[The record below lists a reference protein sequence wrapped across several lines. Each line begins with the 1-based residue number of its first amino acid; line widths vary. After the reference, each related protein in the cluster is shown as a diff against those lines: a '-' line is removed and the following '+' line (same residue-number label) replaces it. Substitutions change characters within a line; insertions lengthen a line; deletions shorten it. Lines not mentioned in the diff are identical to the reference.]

1 MEPQMTGYDTED
13 RYYASRY
20 KQGDRIVYSID
31 LSLAHIA
38 ATLPRPD
45 PSRPTPGNRR
55 VRDAHARGFGKYVLQ
70 NEAWVAPA
78 LLLRAPDI
86 FTFKMQQQ
94 VEGMQFGI
102 LSVPRLARTELGI
115 LDGQH
120 RILGIHYATE
130 EVAAQ
135 LQDVRN
141 QLAAARRQQDL
152 DLVTNF
158 QTRLVQLEQLRDRL
172 RREHISVQ
180 IHIEEEQT
188 LFQQMFF
195 DIAENALGIQNALRV
210 RFDNRKIVNRAT
222 EDVLRHSL
230 LTDRVD
236 LEQDRVGGS
245 SPYLLGAKHVADI
258 VRTVT
263 VGVSGRV
270 SRRQET
276 ELNEAELV
284 ENTNRF
290 LDTLVEAFPDLDNL
304 VEGRITPQDLRKTSL
319 LGSAT
324 MLRVLA
330 GVYYEL
336 ATKHSMS
343 DDEIQ
348 EFFSKLAPFMFAP
361 VKQGS
366 PWMEAKVF
374 SEGAM
379 APQARGGNLRALTDI
394 TVGWAK
400 HTPKW
405 LSASQ
410 AS

>member
-13 RYYASRY
+13 RYFASRF
-20 KQGDRIVYSID
+20 KQGERIVYSID
-31 LSLAHIA
+31 LSLAHVA

-45 PSRPTPGNRR
+45 PNRPTPGNRR
-55 VRDAHARGFGKYVLQ
+55 VRDSHARGFGKYVLE
-70 NEAWVAPA
+70 NETWIAPA

-94 VEGMQFGI
+94 VDGMQFGI

-120 RILGIHYATE
+120 RILGIYYATE
-130 EVAAQ
+130 EVATQ

-141 QLAAARRQQDL
+141 HLAAARRQQDP
-152 DLVTNF
+152 DLEAHF
-158 QTRLVQLEQLRDRL
+158 QTRLVELEQRRNRL
-172 RREHISVQ
+172 SREHISVQ
-180 IHIEEEQT
+180 IHIEEELT
-188 LFQQMFF
+188 AFEQMFF

-210 RFDNRKIVNRAT
+210 RFDNRKVVNRAL
-222 EDVLRHSL
+222 EDALRHSL
-230 LTDRVD
+230 LTERVD
-236 LEQDRVGGS
+236 LEQDRVGGA

-263 VGVSGRV
+263 VGISGRV
-270 SRRQET
+270 GRRQET

-290 LDTLVEAFPDLDNL
+290 LDTLVEAFPDLDHL
-304 VEGRITPQDLRKTSL
+304 LEGRITPQDLRNSSL

-336 ATKHSMS
+336 ANKHSMS

-348 EFFSKLAPFMFAP
+348 EFFSKLAPFMSAP

-394 TVGWAK
+394 TVRWAK